1 MSTQSRTVRLLQNT
15 LYPTYQLY
23 AVMGSKQTMPRDG
36 LRLAALTTMEWLRQR
51 IQEDVP
57 AELCQPGPDAYRTAN
72 DSNLPSLHLSRG
84 YVVDIVSLPEKGVW
98 SLQITEPDLGSD
110 PGKKEQRRAAVPGR
124 VIETNVAFRIYGK
137 ELECGFQTVVS
148 DPEGTSPQAEVYR
161 LAVVRRLMENPAFG
175 LTQISPVNG
184 IVADLKTTAPIRK
197 LIALVNAPEN
207 QLPTVVFT
215 YHQKQ
220 ERQGITA
227 PVQKAAPK
235 VLNTPPQQPEA
246 FSTRPGMRHEELFNL
261 LAAARQSEEKATL
274 PCDAPAFADKMKGF
288 CRTYLLDA
296 GLLSTFAEAVGVSLK
311 PGDAALLEPLRFGG
325 RPQVFSYRPGKQEK
339 MVDDLTSVLY
349 TYPRGRSYSFGHIEF
364 LSAARENLLHATAQA
379 VSEAEAVSDQW
390 AEKFTK
396 LKDTCKAEIA
406 KKDAEAAQLHKQ
418 VDRLKLYQVQLEK
431 EKEQLVQQLRQER
444 ESCKLQLQARDGEV
458 AYLKRKLTRPV
469 KHTDVV
475 EWTRQQFPDRL
486 IMHKRTET
494 LLAKRTAWG
503 VDLGLL
509 CDALD
514 FLATDY
520 WDYRFSHLSKDE
532 MNRRCSAK
540 YGRPFDV
547 SKLGDYT
554 IEFTPS
560 EYKVKYKMTG
570 TEKAREYALNWHL
583 KVGNDP
589 ENLLRIYFFPDDKA
603 QKLVIGSLPEHLRAV
618 QIQ

>member
-1 MSTQSRTVRLLQNT
+1 MSTQSRTVRLLQNV

-23 AVMGSKQTMPRDG
+23 AVMGSKQTAPRDG

-51 IQEDVP
+51 IQDDIP
-57 AELCQPGPDAYRTAN
+57 AELCQPGPEEYRTAD
-72 DSNLPSLHLSRG
+72 DSNLPSLHLNRG

-110 PGKKEQRRAAVPGR
+110 PGKKVQRRAAVPGR
-124 VIETNVAFRIYGK
+124 VIETNVAFHIYGK
-137 ELECGFQTVVS
+137 KLECGFQTVVS

-161 LAVVRRLMENPAFG
+161 LAVVRRLMENSAFG
-175 LTQISPVNG
+175 LIQILPVDG
-184 IVADLKTTAPIRK
+184 SVTEVKTAAQIRK
-197 LIALVNAPEN
+197 LTTLISTPEN
-207 QLPTVVFT
+207 QLPSLVFT

-220 ERQGITA
+220 NTVL
-227 PVQKAAPK
+227 PVKNTAPK
-235 VLNTPPQQPEA
+235 VLNTLPQQMFDTFSARQEMHYKERFDLLATARQPE
-246 FSTRPGMRHEELFNL
+246 EEL
-261 LAAARQSEEKATL
+261 TL
-274 PCDAPAFADKMKGF
+274 PCNVPDFAEKMKGF

-296 GLLSTFAEAVGVSLK
+296 NLLPDFAKAVGVCLN
-311 PGDAALLEPLRFGG
+311 PGDAILLEPLRFGG
-325 RPQVFSYRPGKQEK
+325 RTQVFPYRPGKQEK

-379 VSEAEAVSDQW
+379 VSEAEEVSDQW

-396 LKDTCKAEIA
+396 LQDTCKAEIA
-406 KKDAEAAQLHKQ
+406 KKDAEAAQLRKQ
-418 VDRLKLYQVQLEK
+418 VDRLKLYQAQLEK
-431 EKEQLVQQLRQER
+431 EKEQLVQQLYQEQ
-444 ESCKLQLQARDGEV
+444 EHCKLQLQARDGEV
-458 AYLKRKLTRPV
+458 AYLERKLTRPQ

-475 EWTRQQFPDRL
+475 EWARQTFADRL
-486 IMHKRTET
+486 VMHKRTET
-494 LLAKRTAWG
+494 LLAKKTAWG

-520 WDYRFSHLSKDE
+520 WDYRFARLPKDE

-570 TEKAREYALNWHL
+570 TEKAREYGLNWHL